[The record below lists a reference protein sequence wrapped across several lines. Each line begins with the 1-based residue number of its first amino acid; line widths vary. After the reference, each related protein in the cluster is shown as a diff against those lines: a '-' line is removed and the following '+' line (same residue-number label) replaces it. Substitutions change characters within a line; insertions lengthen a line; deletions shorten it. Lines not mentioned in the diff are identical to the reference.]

1 MDMLSHPF
9 PDQPRG
15 RTNKRP
21 PEAAL
26 SRFTAMT
33 SISFTKLRKTFT
45 RLGGSVTKRILA
57 RRHAVTHQGRVLFTL
72 RNFGH
77 MTRMRAETFSTKE
90 PETLAWIDGFA
101 AHAKLLDIGANV
113 GVYSLYAGIRGHE
126 VRCIEPDALNFA
138 LLNLNIA
145 DNGLGG
151 RVVAYPF
158 SIHSETKV
166 AELNVGEYRWG
177 GARSSFDRNVN
188 WKGEELGEGFSQGSP
203 GITVDD
209 FTARTGFVPD
219 HIKIDVDGNELMV
232 LQGARSTLSN
242 PQCRSILVE
251 MFDRHDE
258 YQACLDIIEGS
269 GFRLG
274 DQGERADGKAKNYI
288 FTK

>member
-1 MDMLSHPF
+1 MASNPF
-9 PDQPRG
+9 S
-15 RTNKRP
+15 K
-21 PEAAL
+21 
-26 SRFTAMT
+26 
-33 SISFTKLRKTFT
+33 IKKTFT
-45 RLGGSVTKRILA
+45 RFGGSITKRILA
-57 RRHAVTHQGRVLFTL
+57 RRHVVTHQGRPLFTL

-101 AHAKLLDIGANV
+101 PASKLLDIGANV
-113 GVYSLYAGIRGHE
+113 GVYSLYAGLRGHE

-158 SIHSETKV
+158 SIHSESKV

-209 FTARTGFVPD
+209 FVARTGFAPD
-219 HIKIDVDGNELMV
+219 HIKIDVDGNELLV
-232 LQGARSTLSN
+232 LQGARATLAD
-242 PQCRSILVE
+242 PRCLSILVE
-251 MFDRHDE
+251 MFDRHEE
-258 YQACLDIIEGS
+258 YQVCLDIIAQA
-269 GFRLG
+269 GFRLTDEG
-274 DQGERADGKAKNYI
+274 NRAEGKAKNYI

>member
-1 MDMLSHPF
+1 MNRFSAMAFNPF
-9 PDQPRG
+9 
-15 RTNKRP
+15 
-21 PEAAL
+21 A
-26 SRFTAMT
+26 
-33 SISFTKLRKTFT
+33 KLRKTFT
-45 RLGGSVTKRILA
+45 RLGGSVTKRVLA
-57 RRHAVTHQGRVLFTL
+57 RRHRVVHLGRTVFTL

-90 PETLAWIDGFA
+90 PETIAWIDGFA

-113 GVYSLYAGIRGHE
+113 GVYSLYAGLKGHE

-151 RVVAYPF
+151 RVIAYPF
-158 SIHSETKV
+158 SIHSESKV

-188 WKGEELGEGFSQGSP
+188 WKGEVLGEGFSQGSP

-209 FTARTGFVPD
+209 FVAKTGFVPD
-219 HIKIDVDGNELMV
+219 HIKIDVDGNELLV

-251 MFDRHDE
+251 MFDRHEE
-258 YQACLDIIEGS
+258 YRACLDIIEAS
-269 GFRLG
+269 GFRPA
-274 DQGERADGKAKNYI
+274 DQGDRAAGKAKNYI